1 MESTPAQKRFD
12 RIFGERP
19 ADYKIGMDI
28 AGGVVTFLAMC
39 YILPVNA
46 AILSDTGMDTLG
58 VFASTAL
65 ISGIATILMGLLGKA
80 PVALSAG
87 MGLNAFLTYTICGI
101 LGFSWQE
108 GMIILTVSGLLYLL
122 LSVTKVRLYIV
133 KAFPSDV
140 KKGISAAL
148 GAFLA
153 FIGLK
158 GAGIIVSDSSTLVA
172 LGSIS
177 TPSVLLSIVGILFV
191 FFLSNVKTKS
201 GLLSYLALPL
211 SMVVIALI
219 GYFMRLGG
227 VADSGLPNVDFTTH
241 WGINNYEKVFFYG
254 AFDAGAANQDFGEM
268 LLSVFSNP
276 LSYAA
281 IVSLILVNLFDTTA
295 TLLACAKEANLLDE
309 EGNLKSN
316 GPVLADAI
324 GAVICAPAGTST
336 VTSFAESAVGI
347 KTGARTGFASL
358 ITGILFILSAFLY
371 PLFELF
377 SSSCVSAAALVS
389 VGSLV
394 FASNLKDVE
403 WAKPESAAGVFMTI
417 LMVVLSYSL
426 TTGIAFGLLSYL
438 AVSLA
443 RGKFKENGWM
453 MYVVAGL
460 LAASLIITE
469 VIKA

>member
-191 FFLSNVKTKS
+191 FFLGSIFLQHRV
-201 GLLSYLALPL
+201 
-211 SMVVIALI
+211 
-219 GYFMRLGG
+219 
-227 VADSGLPNVDFTTH
+227 
-241 WGINNYEKVFFYG
+241 
-254 AFDAGAANQDFGEM
+254 
-268 LLSVFSNP
+268 
-276 LSYAA
+276 
-281 IVSLILVNLFDTTA
+281 LFQ
-295 TLLACAKEANLLDE
+295 LLADTLFKFLRRQLYQFDSLY
-309 EGNLKSN
+309 LK
-316 GPVLADAI
+316 
-324 GAVICAPAGTST
+324 
-336 VTSFAESAVGI
+336 
-347 KTGARTGFASL
+347 R
-358 ITGILFILSAFLY
+358 
-371 PLFELF
+371 
-377 SSSCVSAAALVS
+377 
-389 VGSLV
+389 
-394 FASNLKDVE
+394 
-403 WAKPESAAGVFMTI
+403 
-417 LMVVLSYSL
+417 
-426 TTGIAFGLLSYL
+426 
-438 AVSLA
+438 
-443 RGKFKENGWM
+443 
-453 MYVVAGL
+453 
-460 LAASLIITE
+460 
-469 VIKA
+469 

>member
-1 MESTPAQKRFD
+1 MESTPARKRFD
-12 RIFGERP
+12 RIFGHRP
-19 ADYKIGMDI
+19 EGYKIGMDI

-46 AILSDTGMDTLG
+46 AILSDTGMDSLG

-65 ISGIATILMGLLGKA
+65 ISGIATILMGILGKA
-80 PVALSAG
+80 PIALSAG

-158 GAGIIVSDSSTLVA
+158 GAGIITSDPSTLVA

-177 TPSVLLSIVGILFV
+177 TPSVLLSIIGILFV
-191 FFLSNVKTKS
+191 FFLSNVTTK
-201 GLLSYLALPL
+201 LADP
-211 SMVVIALI
+211 
-219 GYFMRLGG
+219 
-227 VADSGLPNVDFTTH
+227 GLPNVDFASH
-241 WGINNYEKVFFYG
+241 WGINHFEKVFFYG
-254 AFDAGAANQDFGEM
+254 VFDSSVPEQDFGKM
-268 LLSVFSNP
+268 LLDVFSNP

-281 IVSLILVNLFDTTA
+281 IISLILVNLFDTTA

-309 EGNLKSN
+309 EGNLQGN

-358 ITGILFILSAFLY
+358 ITGGLFLLSAFLY

-389 VGSLV
+389 VGSLI
-394 FASNLKDVE
+394 FASNLKDVN
-403 WAKPESAAGVFMTI
+403 WAKPEAAAGVFMTI

-443 RGKFKENGWM
+443 QGKYKENGWM
-453 MYVVAGL
+453 MYVVAAL